1 MSGALSHTEGAG
13 CVMIFTATLW
23 LAALIHEHKCESFH
37 CPENPAGCQIATPKQ
52 VKPGTCPKRCDVV
65 HYPPG
70 AMSPN
75 SESIVREMFS
85 SVSAQ
90 ALLQIA
96 LERGILVS
104 ATDSFRGEAFEIRS
118 SPFSPPPG
126 DYVIL
131 FRNPLTCNVLAR
143 GHMIVEPKRE

>member
-1 MSGALSHTEGAG
+1 
-13 CVMIFTATLW
+13 MIFTAALW
-23 LAALIHEHKCESFH
+23 LAALIHEQKCEEFH
-37 CPENPAGCQIATPKQ
+37 CPEKPAGCQIATPKQ
-52 VKPGTCPKRCDVV
+52 VKPGTCPKRCDIV

-70 AMSPN
+70 AMSRN

-85 SVSAQ
+85 SVNAQ
-90 ALLQIA
+90 GLLQIA

-104 ATDSFRGEAFEIRS
+104 ATESFRGEDFEIRS

-131 FRNPLTCNVLAR
+131 FRDPVTCNVIAR
-143 GHMIVEPKRE
+143 DQMIVEPIRQ